1 MTKKLY
7 NDTTK
12 WHNIDTYMLYYPIL
26 NVETIIHQDTFSQE
40 IALTDMKLQMKY
52 PGKYLNKQCHRSDYE
67 CVGAV
72 GKVSRERGAFVWVH
86 GYKVC
91 FEYSSFAVYYILCI
105 FLRIYPVL

>member
-7 NDTTK
+7 NDTSK
-12 WHNIDTYMLYYPIL
+12 LHDIDTYMLYYPIL

-67 CVGAV
+67 CSVAIQPSIPRRNIIRTPGHLQ
-72 GKVSRERGAFVWVH
+72 SRSCPGRYETSNEMSWEIS
-86 GYKVC
+86 K
-91 FEYSSFAVYYILCI
+91 
-105 FLRIYPVL
+105 